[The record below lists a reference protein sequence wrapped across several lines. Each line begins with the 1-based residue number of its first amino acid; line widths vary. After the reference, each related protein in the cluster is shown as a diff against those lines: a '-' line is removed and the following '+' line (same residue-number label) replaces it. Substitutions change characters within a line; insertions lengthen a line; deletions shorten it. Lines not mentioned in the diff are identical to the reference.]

1 MPFKPSNIQEFENV
15 LRKKRVV
22 LALYYREGERYSLYV
37 RELAESL
44 KSNIEPSIPIL
55 LVDVNRLGEVRDKY
69 GVTTV
74 PRLQLFLDGNVVW
87 EQLGV
92 LGTISADKE
101 AIRFGIRESLK
112 RQGYSLKELGIR
124 VYF

>member
-1 MPFKPSNIQEFENV
+1 MPFKPSSIQEFENM
-15 LRKKRVV
+15 LKKKRVV
-22 LALYYREGERYSLYV
+22 LALYYREKEHHSIYIR
-37 RELAESL
+37 RLAESL

-55 LVDVNRLGEVRDKY
+55 LVDVDRLEEVCNRY
-69 GVTTV
+69 GVASV

-101 AIRFGIRESLK
+101 AIRFGIRESLRK
-112 RQGYSLKELGIR
+112 QGYSLKDLGIR

>member
-1 MPFKPSNIQEFENV
+1 MPFKPSSIQEFEGM
-15 LRKKRVV
+15 LKKKRVV
-22 LALYYREGERYSLYV
+22 LALYYREGEPHSTYI

-44 KSNIEPSIPIL
+44 KLNIEPSIPIL
-55 LVDVNRLGEVRDKY
+55 LVDVSRLEEVRDKY

-101 AIRFGIRESLK
+101 AIRFGIRESLRK
-112 RQGYSLKELGIR
+112 QGYTLKDLGIR

>member
-1 MPFKPSNIQEFENV
+1 MPFEPSNIQEFEDL

-22 LALYYREGERYSLYV
+22 LALYYRERGHHSTYIR
-37 RELAESL
+37 RLAESL

-55 LVDVNRLGEVRDKY
+55 LVDVDCLGEVRDRY
-69 GVTTV
+69 GVSTV
-74 PRLQLFLDGNVVW
+74 PRLQLFLDGSVVW

-101 AIRFGIRESLK
+101 AIRFGIRESLRK
-112 RQGYSLKELGIR
+112 QGYSLKDLGIR